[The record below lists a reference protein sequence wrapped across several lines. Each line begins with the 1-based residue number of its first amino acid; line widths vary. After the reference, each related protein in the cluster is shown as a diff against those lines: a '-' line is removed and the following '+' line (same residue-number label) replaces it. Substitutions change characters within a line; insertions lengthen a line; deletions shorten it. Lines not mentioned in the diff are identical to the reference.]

1 MAKKKKKMAF
11 SKLLLK
17 LPKQAAR
24 SVYSFERPVPIL
36 KIKRTLSENEE
47 FEIMKLVLDKFLW
60 IGTGL
65 FGWGIYVAIT
75 STIEQ
80 SLYFILSG
88 IVFMF
93 LFAWIIVK
101 EFEHRR

>member
-1 MAKKKKKMAF
+1 MAKKKKKMAL
-11 SKLLLK
+11 SKFLLK
-17 LPKQAAR
+17 LPKR
-24 SVYSFERPVPIL
+24 ISRPVYTFERPVPML
-36 KIKRTLSENEE
+36 RIKRTLSENEE
-47 FEIMKLVLDKFLW
+47 FQIMKLVLDKFLW

-75 STIEQ
+75 STLEQ
-80 SLYFILSG
+80 ALYFILSG
-88 IVFMF
+88 IVVMF